1 MVLRRKVSKQE
12 SDDKSF
18 AVIKG
23 GFDFGFFLNGVV
35 LMPRVCSSNSMNRQA
50 LTVL

>member
-23 GFDFGFFLNGVV
+23 GLDFFFLMEG
-35 LMPRVCSSNSMNRQA
+35 SYAESMFK
-50 LTVL
+50 

>member
-12 SDDKSF
+12 SGDKSF

-23 GFDFGFFLNGVV
+23 GLDFFFFLMEG
-35 LMPRVCSSNSMNRQA
+35 SYAESMFK
-50 LTVL
+50 